1 MSSPQGK
8 VVSTDTATTPEVEPL
23 SSLLAHPLLQD
34 PKFVAAAGGLVV
46 LLIFLSIFRTGKKAS
61 RRSGPTTVL
70 LVGPSDS
77 GKTSLFTKLVH
88 ETYIQTH
95 TSIQPSITTFPLN
108 SPYENGQTKPIKL
121 IDLPGHPRL
130 KDELKK
136 YVKEASAVVFVVDI
150 QALVRN
156 SAAVAEDLAP
166 ILVTLSNLN
175 ITTQS
180 EPTKLL
186 ILAHKTDLLTRS
198 SSGEIPESSLTTAR
212 ERVKSILTREMD
224 RLKATRTKSGA
235 GGKIESMGKV
245 AGTSSSGFFVRL
257 FGNAST
263 GVGLEG
269 EDEGEDESLI
279 WGGKGG
285 FSWDDVEGVQITF
298 GASGLGPVAAMKGE
312 KEGNGLDEVKSFI
325 WEV

>member
-1 MSSPQGK
+1 MSSPPGK

-34 PKFVAAAGGLVV
+34 SKFVAAAGGLVV
-46 LLIFLSIFRTGKKAS
+46 LLIFLSLFRTGKKSS
-61 RRSGPTTVL
+61 RRSGPASVL

-88 ETYIQTH
+88 DTYIQTH
-95 TSIQPSITTFPLN
+95 TSIQPSITTFRFN
-108 SPYENGQTKPIKL
+108 SPYEDGQTKPIRL

-166 ILVTLSNLN
+166 ILVTLSNQS
-175 ITTQS
+175 ITAQS
-180 EPTKLL
+180 EPTKVLV
-186 ILAHKTDLLTRS
+186 LAHKSDVLTRS
-198 SSGEIPESSLTTAR
+198 SSNEIPESSITTAR

-245 AGTSSSGFFVRL
+245 AGTSSSGFFAKL
-257 FGNAST
+257 FGGGTS

-285 FSWDDVEGVQITF
+285 FSWDDVEGVEITF
-298 GASGLGPVAAMKGE
+298 GASGLGPVGAKKEE
-312 KEGNGLDEVKSFI
+312 KEGNGLNEVKSFI
-325 WEV
+325 WDV

>member
-1 MSSPQGK
+1 MSGPQGK
-8 VVSTDTATTPEVEPL
+8 VVSTDTATTPEVEPI

-46 LLIFLSIFRTGKKAS
+46 LLIFLSLFRTSKKTS

-70 LVGPSDS
+70 LIGPSDG
-77 GKTSLFTKLVH
+77 GKTSIFTKLVH
-88 ETYIQTH
+88 NTHIQTH

-108 SPYENGQTKPIKL
+108 SPFDDGQSKLIKL
-121 IDLPGHPRL
+121 VDLPGHPRL

-136 YVKEASAVVFVVDI
+136 YVREASAVVFVVDI

-156 SAAVAEDLAP
+156 SAAVAEDLPP
-166 ILVTLSNLN
+166 ILTTLSNLSL
-175 ITTQS
+175 THS
-180 EPTKLL
+180 EPIKFL
-186 ILAHKTDLLTRS
+186 ILAHKSDLLTRS
-198 SSGEIPESSLTTAR
+198 TGEIPESSLFTAR
-212 ERVKSILTREMD
+212 DRVKSILTREMD

-245 AGTSSSGFFVRL
+245 AGTSSSGFFARL
-257 FGNAST
+257 FGAGSG
-263 GVGLEG
+263 GVGVEG

-285 FSWDDVEGVQITF
+285 FSWDDVEGVEVSF
-298 GASGLGPVAAMKGE
+298 GASGLGPVGL
-312 KEGNGLDEVKSFI
+312 KEETEAGGNGLDEVRNFI